1 MSGGPAYYRP
11 EKSPEH
17 VHLGT
22 GYHLAV
28 EAMLRTLKSSKA
40 FAPLG
45 VYMPWAKQNGAIHW
59 TTIENPDHEVV
70 IYPIAASTI
79 DRVNQAS
86 YGCEV
91 PWVAVLTQKP
101 VQAIVAEQA
110 WDATRYDLF
119 EVEAVYDVDDNRPA
133 PRICFL
139 YWAKL
144 HEDVGGGRQSLD
156 TVATRLGGTLVFPVQ
171 LAIIAARQKPPLPF
185 QMVLDAQ
192 LAAASMPAAATPSP
206 AVRTPAAATGSF
218 EPSGLTPWL
227 LAAGAGGILWSIF
240 GRRKR
245 KAL

>member
-1 MSGGPAYYRP
+1 M
-11 EKSPEH
+11 E
-17 VHLGT
+17 
-22 GYHLAV
+22 
-28 EAMLRTLKSSKA
+28 TLSCE
-40 FAPLG
+40 L
-45 VYMPWAKQNGAIHW
+45 
-59 TTIENPDHEVV
+59 V
-70 IYPIAASTI
+70 ISRIAASTI

-144 HEDVGGGRQSLD
+144 HEAVGGGRQSLD

-206 AVRTPAAATGSF
+206 AVRTPAAAHVPVHPDAV
-218 EPSGLTPWL
+218 ERVL
-227 LAAGAGGILWSIF
+227 L
-240 GRRKR
+240 
-245 KAL
+245 